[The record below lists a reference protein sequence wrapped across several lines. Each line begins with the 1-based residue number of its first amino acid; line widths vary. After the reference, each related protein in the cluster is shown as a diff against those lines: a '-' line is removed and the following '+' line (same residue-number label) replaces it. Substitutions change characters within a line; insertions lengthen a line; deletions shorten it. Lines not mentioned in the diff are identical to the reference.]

1 MFAIENLSESER
13 ALLLAL
19 LENEH
24 SQLPVEIRHTR
35 NSIMREELHDR
46 AKLVQGL
53 IDRMKMPAEV

>member
-1 MFAIENLSESER
+1 MFITYNLSESER
-13 ALLLAL
+13 ALLLEL

-24 SQLPVEIRHTR
+24 SELPVEIRHTR

-53 IDRMKMPAEV
+53 IDRIRMPAGV

>member
-1 MFAIENLSESER
+1 MFITYNLSESER
-13 ALLLAL
+13 ALLLEL

-24 SQLPVEIRHTR
+24 SELPVEIRHTR

-53 IDRMKMPAEV
+53 IDRIRMPARV

>member
-1 MFAIENLSESER
+1 MFALENLSESER
-13 ALLLAL
+13 ALLLEL

-24 SQLPVEIRHTR
+24 SELPVEIRHTR

-53 IDRMKMPAEV
+53 IDRIRMPARV